1 MGKAII
7 VIALLALVIYG
18 LLRLWER
25 RRATRAR
32 GSSQFPP
39 PPLRRVIAPDDD
51 PDFLRDLDRKRR
63 RPEKD
68 DNT

>member
-39 PPLRRVIAPDDD
+39 APPRRVIAP
-51 PDFLRDLDRKRR
+51 
-63 RPEKD
+63 EAM
-68 DNT
+68 TAAATWITSQ